1 MKFLSPILAVFLV
14 VFASAGQVSA
24 QKTNTQ
30 PVGLIDSI
38 NTLNKLLRDTSNI
51 IKDKEKQLAELKDKY
66 MALLEE
72 NKKLSSGSTN
82 SGDNIAKLKNNIKTL
97 ENNIESLEKKSKE
110 CFDKV
115 SILREQLGIK
125 TDSLNQILKDLN
137 TTKSDLKNIKND
149 YGNCKTKLEV
159 ITTENTNQKNEI
171 TDLQKNLSALMEQK
185 IQSVKSSV
193 EMLTSGSDF
202 VLSKVDPQK
211 KSIESEIGSLRKV
224 ADSDLSAQLDFMTN
238 KLNDFY
244 SACKALDF
252 AAGVLNNDLN
262 KIKINE
268 ALDGLSNVLSK
279 TSVKGFQSEHNR
291 YHTLLRDYC
300 KNYDEASKYS
310 KFIDYQLETKEE
322 KLNQIRIAK
331 GKFASYP
338 YILDQFRKKEA
349 SLSYKMLFN
358 AKCN

>member
-193 EMLTSGSDF
+193 
-202 VLSKVDPQK
+202 
-211 KSIESEIGSLRKV
+211 
-224 ADSDLSAQLDFMTN
+224 
-238 KLNDFY
+238 
-244 SACKALDF
+244 
-252 AAGVLNNDLN
+252 
-262 KIKINE
+262 
-268 ALDGLSNVLSK
+268 
-279 TSVKGFQSEHNR
+279 
-291 YHTLLRDYC
+291 
-300 KNYDEASKYS
+300 
-310 KFIDYQLETKEE
+310 
-322 KLNQIRIAK
+322 
-331 GKFASYP
+331 
-338 YILDQFRKKEA
+338 DQWK
-349 SLSYKMLFN
+349 
-358 AKCN
+358 

>member
-38 NTLNKLLRDTSNI
+38 NTLNKLLT
-51 IKDKEKQLAELKDKY
+51 KKQNEL
-66 MALLEE
+66 
-72 NKKLSSGSTN
+72 
-82 SGDNIAKLKNNIKTL
+82 
-97 ENNIESLEKKSKE
+97 
-110 CFDKV
+110 
-115 SILREQLGIK
+115 
-125 TDSLNQILKDLN
+125 DSLNKKYVSLLEKNFERNSSDDKKSGENTKKLNDDIKSLRKDTSECNKTVFNLNVKLKKKSDSLEYFLNVRRTNESELTRIREENSNFKTQIKNQNDENYKQSVEIKDL
-137 TTKSDLKNIKND
+137 KA
-149 YGNCKTKLEV
+149 KLS
-159 ITTENTNQKNEI
+159 T
-171 TDLQKNLSALMEQK
+171 LMEQK
-185 IQSVKSSV
+185 VQNVNNSV
-193 EMLTSGSDF
+193 ELLITGSDF
-202 VLSKVDPQK
+202 SLSQVDPQK
-211 KSIESEIGSLRKV
+211 KSIESEIVSLRKV

-244 SACKALDF
+244 SACKALDL

-262 KIKINE
+262 KSKITE
-268 ALDGLSNVLSK
+268 AQDGLSNIMK
-279 TSVKGFQSEHNR
+279 KAPGKAFQNEYTR
-291 YHTLLRDYC
+291 YNALLRDYC